1 LRNITGHVEA
11 DGTVTIYAITSTISG
26 NGDTG
31 ADPNRLVSVRD
42 SLWNTD
48 PSKAGRFQTLRTAS
62 FGEALRG
69 ISFAPRASYSRD

>member
-1 LRNITGHVEA
+1 VEA
-11 DGTVTIYAITSTISG
+11 DGTVRISAITSTISG

-31 ADPNRLVSVRD
+31 ADPNRLVAGRD

-48 PSKAGRFQTLRTAS
+48 PGKAGRFHTLHTAG

-69 ISFAPRASYSRD
+69 ISFASRPSYSRD